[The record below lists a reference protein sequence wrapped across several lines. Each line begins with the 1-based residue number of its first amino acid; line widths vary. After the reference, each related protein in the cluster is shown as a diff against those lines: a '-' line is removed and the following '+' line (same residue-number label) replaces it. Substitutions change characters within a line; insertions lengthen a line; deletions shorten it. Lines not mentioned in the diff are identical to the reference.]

1 LLRNAPQDEAEHRLN
16 QDREDTMMELPL
28 SENRRM
34 KVDEFDSGKMLAK
47 AAQQAKQRNY
57 DQFPIVDVDS
67 HHYELE
73 SFNEILEYMPDP
85 VMKQLAQMANSGN
98 SKGVGVMPGG
108 VGYQDMGG
116 RVTRYPLRRIEKP
129 EPGVHR
135 DVSLTRRWM
144 DAMGVDIAVLFPSP
158 MLQLG
163 LHPQVEAEVALAT
176 AYNRWLAERVLAAED
191 RIRSMIYLP
200 FNDPEASFRMV
211 KEFAGKKGVCGF
223 MVTSVRYKPIHHNSF
238 MKVYSAI
245 EETGLPLAF
254 HAGYN
259 WNEQSMTMMNKFIAV
274 HALGFVWYNMV
285 HLTNW
290 VLNALPERFPKL
302 KVIWIESGLAWL
314 PFMIQR
320 LDNEY
325 MMRSSECP
333 GLKKL
338 PGEYITDMF
347 YTSQPMEIP
356 RDMSL
361 LEATFKCIK
370 AESQLL
376 YSSDYPHWDFDLPST
391 IYDLPFLKEKAKR
404 DILGG
409 NAAKL
414 FKIDTNGR
422 KLAKVA

>member
-1 LLRNAPQDEAEHRLN
+1 MVD
-16 QDREDTMMELPL
+16 LPL
-28 SENRRM
+28 SNDRRM
-34 KVDEFDSGKMLAK
+34 KVDEFDSGKMLAH
-47 AAQQAKQRNY
+47 ATRQAKDRGY
-57 DQFPIVDVDS
+57 EKFPIVDVDS

-108 VGYQDMGG
+108 VGYQDIGG
-116 RVTRYPLRRIEKP
+116 RAIRYPLRRIEKT

-144 DAMGVDIAVLFPSP
+144 DAMGVDMAVLFPSP

-163 LHPQVEAEVALAT
+163 LHPQVEAEVALAW
-176 AYNRWLAERVLAAED
+176 AYNRWLCERVLQEES
-191 RIRSMIYLP
+191 RICSMIYLP
-200 FNDPEASFRMV
+200 FNDPEESYKMV
-211 KEFAGKKGVCGF
+211 KEFAGKKGVNGF
-223 MVTSVRYKPIHHNSF
+223 MVTSVRYRPVHHNSY
-238 MKVYSAI
+238 MKVYALI
-245 EETGLPLAF
+245 EELGLPLAF

-259 WNEQSMTMMNKFIAV
+259 WNEQSMTMMNKFISV
-274 HALGFVWYNMV
+274 HAIGFVFYNMV
-285 HLTNW
+285 HMTNW
-290 VLNALPERFPKL
+290 VLNGLPERFPKL

-325 MMRSSECP
+325 LMRSSECP
-333 GLKKL
+333 ALKKL

-361 LEATFKCIK
+361 LESTFKCIK

-409 NAAKL
+409 NAVKL
-414 FKIDTNGR
+414 FKLDIGAG

>member
-1 LLRNAPQDEAEHRLN
+1 MVD
-16 QDREDTMMELPL
+16 LPL
-28 SENRRM
+28 SDNRRM
-34 KVDEFDSGKMLAK
+34 KVDEFDSGKMLAN
-47 AAQQAKQRNY
+47 AAKQAKMRGY
-57 DQFPIVDVDS
+57 DKFPIVDVDS

-73 SFNEILEYMPDP
+73 SFDQILEYMDDP
-85 VMKQLAQMANSGN
+85 VLKQLAQMANSGN
-98 SKGVGVMPGG
+98 SQGVGVMPGG

-116 RVTRYPLRRIEKP
+116 RVTRYPLRRIEKT

-144 DAMGVDIAVLFPSP
+144 DAMGIDIAVLFPSP

-163 LHPQVEAEVALAT
+163 LHPQVEVEVALSR
-176 AYNRWLAERVLAAED
+176 AYNKWLCERVLEEES

-200 FNDPEASFRMV
+200 FNDPDASYRMV

-223 MVTSVRYKPIHHNSF
+223 MVTSARFKPVHDNAY
-238 MKVYSAI
+238 MKIYALL
-245 EETGLPLAF
+245 EEMNLPLAF

-259 WNEQSMTMMNKFIAV
+259 WNEQSMTQMNKFISV
-274 HALGFVWYNMV
+274 HAIGFVFYNMI
-285 HLTNW
+285 HMTNW
-290 VLNALPERFPKL
+290 VINGMGERFPKL
-302 KVIWIESGLAWL
+302 KVLWIESGLAWL

-325 MMRSSECP
+325 LMRSSECP
-333 GLKKL
+333 QLKKL
-338 PGEYITDMF
+338 PGEYITDMY

-391 IYDLPFLKEKAKR
+391 IYDLPFLKEKAKH

-409 NAAKL
+409 NALKV
-414 FKIDTNGR
+414 FNIDTGGG

>member
-1 LLRNAPQDEAEHRLN
+1 
-16 QDREDTMMELPL
+16 MELPL
-28 SENRRM
+28 SNNRRM
-34 KVDEFDSGKMLAK
+34 KVEEFDSGKMLAH
-47 AAQQAKQRNY
+47 AAQQAKDRGYRN
-57 DQFPIVDVDS
+57 FPIVDVDS

-85 VMKQLAQMANSGN
+85 VMRQLAQSANAGN

-116 RVTRYPLRRIEKP
+116 RVTRYPLRRIEQP

-144 DAMGVDIAVLFPSP
+144 DAMGVDVAVLFPSP

-163 LHPQVEAEVALAT
+163 LHPQVEAEVALAW
-176 AYNRWLAERVLAAED
+176 AYNRWLCERVLAVEP
-191 RIRSMIYLP
+191 RIRSMLYLP
-200 FNDPEASFRMV
+200 FNDPEASLRMV
-211 KEFAGKKGVCGF
+211 KEFAGQKGVAGF
-223 MVTSVRYKPIHHNSF
+223 MVTSVRYRPVQHNSY
-238 MKVYSAI
+238 MKIYAAL
-245 EETGLPLAF
+245 EERDLPLAF

-259 WNEQSMTMMNKFIAV
+259 WNEQSMAMMNKFIAV
-274 HALGFVWYNMV
+274 HAIGFVFYNMV

-290 VLNALPERFPKL
+290 VLNGIPERFPKL

-314 PFMIQR
+314 PFMMQR

-333 GLKKL
+333 ALKRL
-338 PGEYITDMF
+338 PGEYITEMF
-347 YTSQPMEIP
+347 YTSQPMEMP

-361 LEATFKCIK
+361 LQATFKCIK

-391 IYDLPFLKEKAKR
+391 IYDLPFLDEKAKR
-404 DILGG
+404 SILGG
-409 NAAKL
+409 NASKL
-414 FKIDTNGR
+414 FKLDLGAG